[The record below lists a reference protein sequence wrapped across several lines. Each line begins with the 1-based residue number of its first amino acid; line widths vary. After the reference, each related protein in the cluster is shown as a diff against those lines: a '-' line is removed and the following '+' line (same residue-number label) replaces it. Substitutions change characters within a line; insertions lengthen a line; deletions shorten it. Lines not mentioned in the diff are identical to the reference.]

1 VIKGKSGCVG
11 DGGGHLIAGSLGGAG
26 DRINNV
32 PQASTLNR
40 GDWRAM
46 ENYLRSELQAGKSVD
61 ISIDVK
67 YDVSSIRLNEFT
79 VRAKIDAKSVPFR
92 FQH

>member
-1 VIKGKSGCVG
+1 MPGIL
-11 DGGGHLIAGSLGGAG
+11 DA
-26 DRINNV
+26 
-32 PQASTLNR
+32 P
-40 GDWRAM
+40 
-46 ENYLRSELQAGKSVD
+46 GKSVD

-92 FQH
+92 FQQ